1 MPTYEYSCTGCGH
14 TFERF
19 ESMTAKPNNACPKC
33 KKRKGQRNISG
44 GGGLIFKGSG
54 FYTTDY
60 RSSNYKQAAKSD
72 TSSGSSAK
80 GACGTC
86 GDPKGPGACK
96 TPKAT
101 KSTD

>member
-1 MPTYEYSCTGCGH
+1 MARKHYQFEESCRMPTYEYSCQSCGD

-33 KKRKGQRNISG
+33 KKKKGQRNITG

-60 RSSNYKQAAKSD
+60 RSSNYKQGAKSE
-72 TSSGSSAK
+72 TPSCSGGDCKSP
-80 GACGTC
+80 AC
-86 GDPKGPGACK
+86 
-96 TPKAT
+96 TPKP
-101 KSTD
+101 